1 MKRSVGVRVFNVFN
15 ISMLIIAMLTILLPF
30 FYIISISVSSPQA
43 IIEQRVSI
51 FPIGFTL
58 KAYKYLVTDKFFLK
72 AFFNSVW
79 VTCVVTI
86 LSLCV
91 ITPAAYSLSRPFFGR
106 KIINYFFIFT
116 MYFSGGLIPAYIL
129 YTRYYK
135 LFNNYLVYILPSLVN
150 VFYMIVIRSQLET
163 VPRSLIESATIDG
176 ATEIQVLFHVVIPTI
191 IPTILAIGMFIML
204 ASWNMWFPSMIY
216 TDNRNMW
223 LLQYYLRSVIAD
235 KSTFVATG
243 LGALVDMRVADTD
256 VVAEN
261 FQMAAIIVAAAPML
275 IIYPFIQKYF
285 TKGIIAGSVKG

>member
-1 MKRSVGVRVFNVFN
+1 MKRSFGVRLFNVFN
-15 ISMLIIAMLTILLPF
+15 IWMLILVMLTILFPF
-30 FYIISISVSSPQA
+30 LYILSISVSSPQA
-43 IIEQRVSI
+43 IIEQRVTI
-51 FPIGFTL
+51 YPIGFSL
-58 KAYKYLVTDKFFLK
+58 KAYKHLITDKYFLG
-72 AFFNSVW
+72 AFFNSIW

-86 LSLCV
+86 LSILV
-91 ITPAAYSLSRPFFGR
+91 ITPAAYSLSRPFYGR

-116 MYFSGGLIPAYIL
+116 MYFSGGLIPTYIL
-129 YTRYYK
+129 YTKYYH
-135 LFNNYLVYILPSLVN
+135 LFNSYLVYILPTLVN
-150 VFYMIVIRSQLET
+150 VFYLIVIRSQLEA
-163 VPRSLIESATIDG
+163 VPKSLIESATIDG
-176 ATEIQVLFHVVIPTI
+176 AKELQVLFYIVIPTI

-216 TDNRNMW
+216 TDNRSMW

-243 LGALVDMRVADTD
+243 LGALVDMRVADSD